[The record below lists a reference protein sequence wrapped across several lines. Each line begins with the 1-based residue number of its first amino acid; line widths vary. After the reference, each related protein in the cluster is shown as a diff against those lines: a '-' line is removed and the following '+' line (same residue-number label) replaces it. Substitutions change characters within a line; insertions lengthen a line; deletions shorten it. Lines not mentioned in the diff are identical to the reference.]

1 MRKYRHRYL
10 DPFEGKLGQRIFE
23 SRIEANEH
31 LDIEQQAAIDRLPF
45 TVVRATEYRK
55 LIDQGKIKQVKPG
68 FYALWDK
75 EKVQSILC
83 LGKHPDGSPVE
94 VEISSGSVESNPC
107 PDPGKWENPQ
117 ELEALDLI
125 GKMEK

>member
-1 MRKYRHRYL
+1 MRKYRQRYL

-23 SRIEANEH
+23 SRIEANER

-45 TVVRATEYRK
+45 TVVRGAEYEK
-55 LIDQGKIKQVKPG
+55 IEEQGKIEQVKPG
-68 FYALWDK
+68 FYALWVGG
-75 EKVQSILC
+75 KVQSLLC

-94 VEISSGSVESNPC
+94 VKIKLDSVKPYLC
-107 PDPGKWENPQ
+107 PDPGEWE
-117 ELEALDLI
+117 EAMDLI

>member
-1 MRKYRHRYL
+1 MRKYRQRYL

-23 SRIEANEH
+23 SRIEANER

-45 TVVRATEYRK
+45 TVVRRK
-55 LIDQGKIKQVKPG
+55 DLEKIIEQGKIKQVKPG
-68 FYALWDK
+68 FYAIWDDGG
-75 EKVQSILC
+75 KVQTILS

-94 VEISSGSVESNPC
+94 LKISIGSVPC
-107 PDPGKWENPQ
+107 PDPGEWENPQ
-117 ELEALDLI
+117 ELEAVDLI